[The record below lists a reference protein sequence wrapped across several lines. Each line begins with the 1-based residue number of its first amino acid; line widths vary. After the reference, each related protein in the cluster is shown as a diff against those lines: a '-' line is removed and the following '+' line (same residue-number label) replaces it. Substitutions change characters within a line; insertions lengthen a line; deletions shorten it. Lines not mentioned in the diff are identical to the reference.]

1 MAEYDN
7 TLIPYSEDGDEIEF
21 QIVDRIPYNGEE
33 YLVLWDE
40 ESDEM
45 AVVVERETTKL
56 WTMKMHLNMSKR
68 HFQVEWKVSWM
79 KQMLLRLNLTLW

>member
-7 TLIPYSEDGDEIEF
+7 TLILYDEDGEEIEF

-45 AVVVERETTKL
+45 AVVVERDGDYETVDDEDAL
-56 WTMKMHLNMSKR
+56 ELSLIHI
-68 HFQVEWKVSWM
+68 
-79 KQMLLRLNLTLW
+79 